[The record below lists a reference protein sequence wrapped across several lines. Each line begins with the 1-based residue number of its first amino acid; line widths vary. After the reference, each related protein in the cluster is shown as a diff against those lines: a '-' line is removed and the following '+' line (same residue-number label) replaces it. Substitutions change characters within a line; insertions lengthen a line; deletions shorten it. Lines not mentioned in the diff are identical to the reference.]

1 MPDKSLQ
8 TQLYLQA
15 MRPNGQDA
23 NQPDFAAAQEVA
35 AADPVLR
42 EWFANEQA
50 FDQVFAA
57 SLAQVAPPAHL
68 QATILAGLRA
78 SRSASVWRRTAW
90 KTLSAAAAITLVASL
105 SYLSLR
111 PTPTVAEPLVHFRS
125 EMIHA
130 LENQHSLDHKSAK
143 PDDVRLWLASH
154 QGITDP
160 GIPAGLSKRETI
172 GCKVFEWHG
181 AKVTLICFR
190 PCSSGDP
197 QSASAHL
204 FVVDEQDAPELL
216 SSFDIQSPAFAETN
230 AWTSAIWRESGKIHV
245 LVSRSAMPHLQG
257 LFAGR

>member
-1 MPDKSLQ
+1 MPDQPIQ

-23 NQPDFAAAQEVA
+23 DQPEFAAAQQDA
-35 AADPVLR
+35 AADPALSA
-42 EWFANEQA
+42 WWANEQA
-50 FDQVFAA
+50 LDRDFAA
-57 SLAQVAPPAHL
+57 SLASVSPPASL
-68 QATILAGLRA
+68 QATILAGVRA
-78 SRSASVWRRTAW
+78 SRRASVWRRTAW
-90 KTLSAAAAITLVASL
+90 KTLASAAAITLLASL

-130 LENQHSLDHKSAK
+130 LENQHSLDHQSAE
-143 PDDVRLWLASH
+143 PADVRLWLASH
-154 QGITDP
+154 QGIADP

-190 PCSSGDP
+190 PCPSGDP

-204 FVVDEQDAPELL
+204 FVVDEQDAPDLL
-216 SSFDIQSPAFAETN
+216 NAFEAQSPAFAESN
-230 AWTSAIWRESGKIHV
+230 AWTSAAWREAGKIHV
-245 LVSRSAMPHLQG
+245 LVSRSALPHLQG